1 MSNIIILNAAG
12 RVSDSTAACMSHLP
26 PVLMCDY
33 QMNVIGSRS
42 MEAAQLSRI
51 CLFLSAQKL
60 SYNTDAT

>member
-12 RVSDSTAACMSHLP
+12 RVSDSTAAYVPFATSI
-26 PVLMCDY
+26 DY